1 MMLLFAANYINSTS
15 ATNAIISTNT
25 SSSSSSTTTTDKL
38 DDVFQWTAI
47 TIVQATALFCFAG
60 VAEIIGGWLVW
71 GALRKDKPRYYALLG
86 SALLVAYGF
95 IPCLQPTDSFGRIY
109 AAYGGFFI
117 VLSFLIGWGL
127 DGDKPDIGDVAGGAI
142 AIVGVCLIM
151 FWPRG

>member
-1 MMLLFAANYINSTS
+1 MMLDANDVISNSTG
-15 ATNAIISTNT
+15 ATNPIISVSTNT
-25 SSSSSSTTTTDKL
+25 SSSSTLDKL
-38 DDVFQWTAI
+38 NDGDFQWTAI

-71 GALRKDKPRYYALLG
+71 GALRNGKPRYWAVLG
-86 SALLVAYGF
+86 SVLLVSYGF

-127 DGDKPDIGDVAGGAI
+127 DADKPDVGDIAGGTV